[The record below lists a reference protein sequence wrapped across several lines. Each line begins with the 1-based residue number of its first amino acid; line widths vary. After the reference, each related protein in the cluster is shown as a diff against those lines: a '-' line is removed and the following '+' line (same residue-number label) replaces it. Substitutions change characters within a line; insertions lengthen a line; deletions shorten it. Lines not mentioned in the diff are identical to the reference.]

1 MPVATSNQFLETLR
15 KSGLVEDSILDA
27 SLSSYTGTT
36 EDPTKIAEYLVK
48 NKLLTTFQARSL
60 LAGRY
65 RGLVIG
71 AYRVMEKIGS
81 GGMGIVYMAEHEK
94 LKRRVAIKILP
105 EDKTRDKLSLERFYR
120 EARAAAALD
129 HPNIVKAFDVSE
141 HQGMHYLVM
150 EYIDGTNLQ
159 KYLDT
164 KGPLPWKTA
173 LNIVVQSCKGLQ
185 HAHERNMVHRDIK
198 PANILVDKGG
208 QVKIL
213 DLGLARSFQV
223 SQDNLTQ
230 DLSDG
235 KDIMGSID
243 YIAPE
248 QAIAN
253 NVVDIRADIYS
264 LGATVY
270 ALITGKP
277 PVEGTTAQK
286 LLQHQMQSPTPV
298 SRINPE
304 VPEGVSH
311 IINKMMAKRPEH
323 RFSVPSEVSSALN
336 PFFSNS
342 AQPVSGVNSY
352 PMNPSLAGPA
362 SSLGLG
368 LPSGNLGSGN
378 IASGSLTSG
387 NLGRSTGSMQPTVPI
402 MGNSQSIASH
412 STKIEAKGQTTRLK
426 DATKNIKLDKKLS
439 IKTIIIVAAL
449 AAILIPGLTIYL
461 ITSGSKK
468 AKVEVDP
475 SMQFIMKGEKQSFS
489 PGTRV
494 PDLAMTDF
502 DNNSFKLKD
511 YTGKVI
517 IFHFWGFWDPHSLK
531 MFKEFKDLY
540 AKYQDKNVVIVG
552 VNTDISKDE
561 IDQNMKN
568 SEIPGR
574 NVRSTQP
581 DKTSLTKFFGVKSS
595 PTVFIIDGKGVFR
608 HAWEGQPSL
617 ELFEQH
623 LQKYVEEVAAEQVLK
638 SHQKQAE
645 PATKK

>member
-48 NKLLTTFQARSL
+48 NKLITTFQARSL
-60 LAGRY
+60 LAGRF

-71 AYRVMEKIGS
+71 AYRIMDKIGS
-81 GGMGIVYMAEHEK
+81 GGMGIVYMGEHEK

-105 EDKTRDKLSLERFYR
+105 EDKTRDKLALERFYR

-173 LNIVVQSCKGLQ
+173 VNIVVQACKGLQ

-213 DLGLARSFQV
+213 DLGLARSFQI

-264 LGATVY
+264 LGATLY

-286 LLQHQMQSPTPV
+286 LLQHQMQLPTPV
-298 SRINPE
+298 SRLNPE

-323 RFSVPSEVSSALN
+323 RFSVPSELASALS
-336 PFFSNS
+336 PFISNS
-342 AQPVSGVNSY
+342 SQPISGVNSY
-352 PMNPSLAGPA
+352 PLNPSLAGPP
-362 SSLGLG
+362 SGMGLG

-378 IASGSLTSG
+378 LAGGSLTSG
-387 NLGRSTGSMQPTVPI
+387 NLARSTGSLQPTVPI
-402 MGNSQSIASH
+402 MGNSQAIGSH
-412 STKIEAKGQTTRLK
+412 STKIEAKGQTAKLK
-426 DATKNIKLDKKLS
+426 EASRNIKLDKKVS
-439 IKTIIIVAAL
+439 TKTIIIIAVL

-461 ITSGSKK
+461 ITSGNKK
-468 AKVEVDP
+468 TEVEIDP
-475 SMQFIMKGEKQSFS
+475 SMKFTMKGEKQNFS
-489 PGTRV
+489 AGSRV
-494 PDLAMTDF
+494 PDLTITDM
-502 DNNSFKLKD
+502 DGKAFKLKD
-511 YTGKVI
+511 YAGKAI
-517 IFHFWGFWDPHSLK
+517 ILYYWGFWDPHSMNMIAEYADL
-531 MFKEFKDLY
+531 FK
-540 AKYQDKNVVIVG
+540 KYQDRELAIVG
-552 VNTDISKDE
+552 VNTDISKEE
-561 IDQNMKN
+561 IDQKMK
-568 SEIPGR
+568 STEVPGR
-574 NVRSTQP
+574 QVRSSQP
-581 DKTSLTKFFGVKSS
+581 DKSSITKFFGVKSS
-595 PTVFIIDGKGVFR
+595 PTVFIIDHRGVFR
-608 HAWEGQPSL
+608 HVWEGTPSR
-617 ELFEQH
+617 ELFEKH
-623 LQKYVEEVAAEQVLK
+623 LVKCLEEADAEQTLK
-638 SHQKQAE
+638 AHQK
-645 PATKK
+645 PAAPAGK

>member
-48 NKLLTTFQARSL
+48 NKLITTFQARSL

-105 EDKTRDKLSLERFYR
+105 EDKTRDKLALERFYR

-129 HPNIVKAFDVSE
+129 HPNVVKAFDVSE

-173 LNIVVQSCKGLQ
+173 LNIVVQACKGLQ

-213 DLGLARSFQV
+213 DLGLARSFQI

-264 LGATVY
+264 LGATLY
-270 ALITGKP
+270 SLITGKP

-286 LLQHQMQSPTPV
+286 LLQHQMQMPTPV
-298 SRINPE
+298 SRLNPE

-311 IINKMMAKRPEH
+311 IINKMIAKRPEH
-323 RFSVPSEVSSALN
+323 RFSVPSEVASALS
-336 PFFSNS
+336 PFISNTS
-342 AQPVSGVNSY
+342 QPISGVNSY
-352 PMNPSLAGPA
+352 PLNPSLAGPP
-362 SSLGLG
+362 SGIGLG

-378 IASGSLTSG
+378 LASGSLTSG
-387 NLGRSTGSMQPTVPI
+387 NLGRSTGSLQPTVPI
-402 MGNSQSIASH
+402 LGNSQSIASH

-426 DATKNIKLDKKLS
+426 EATKNIKLDKKLS
-439 IKTIIIVAAL
+439 TKTIIIVAVL
-449 AAILIPGLTIYL
+449 AAILIPGLTIFL
-461 ITSGSKK
+461 ITSGGRK
-468 AKVEVDP
+468 APVEIDP
-475 SMQFIMKGEKQSFS
+475 SMRFTMKGETQSFS
-489 PGTRV
+489 AGSRV
-494 PDLAMTDF
+494 PELAITDF
-502 DNNSFKLKD
+502 DNNTFKLKD
-511 YTGKVI
+511 YAGKVI
-517 IFHFWGFWDPHSLK
+517 IFQFWGFWDPHSLK
-531 MFKEFKDLY
+531 MFREFNDIYK
-540 AKYQDKNVVIVG
+540 KYQDRNVVIVG
-552 VNTDISKDE
+552 VNTDISKEE
-561 IDQNMKN
+561 IDQGMRNN
-568 SEIPGR
+568 EVPGR

-581 DKTSLTKFFGVKSS
+581 DKTSLTRFFGVKGS

-608 HAWEGQPSL
+608 HVWEGEPSM
-617 ELFEQH
+617 ELFEKH
-623 LQKYVEEVAAEQVLK
+623 LQKYVEEAAADELLK
-638 SHQKQAE
+638 QHQQQAQ
-645 PATKK
+645 PAKK

>member
-48 NKLLTTFQARSL
+48 NKLITTFQARSL

-105 EDKTRDKLSLERFYR
+105 EDKTRDKLALERFYR

-129 HPNIVKAFDVSE
+129 HPNVVKAFDVSE

-173 LNIVVQSCKGLQ
+173 LNIVVQACKGLQ

-213 DLGLARSFQV
+213 DLGLARSFQI

-253 NVVDIRADIYS
+253 NMVDIRADIYS
-264 LGATVY
+264 LGATLY
-270 ALITGKP
+270 SLITGKP

-286 LLQHQMQSPTPV
+286 LLQHQMQMPTPV
-298 SRINPE
+298 SRLNPE

-323 RFSVPSEVSSALN
+323 RFSVPSEVASALS
-336 PFFSNS
+336 PFISNTS
-342 AQPVSGVNSY
+342 QPISGVNSY
-352 PMNPSLAGPA
+352 PMNPNLAGPPSGMA
-362 SSLGLG
+362 LGLH
-368 LPSGNLGSGN
+368 SGNLGSGN
-378 IASGSLTSG
+378 LASGSLTSG
-387 NLGRSTGSMQPTVPI
+387 NLGRSTGSLQPTVPI

-426 DATKNIKLDKKLS
+426 VATKNIKLDKKLS
-439 IKTIIIVAAL
+439 TKTIIIVAVL
-449 AAILIPGLTIYL
+449 AAILIPGLTIFL
-461 ITSGSKK
+461 ITSGGRK
-468 AKVEVDP
+468 APVEIDP
-475 SMQFIMKGEKQSFS
+475 SMRFTMKGETLSFS
-489 PGTRV
+489 AGSRV
-494 PDLAMTDF
+494 PELAITDF
-502 DNNSFKLKD
+502 DNNTFKLKD
-511 YTGKVI
+511 YAGKVI
-517 IFHFWGFWDPHSLK
+517 IFQFWGFWDPHSLK
-531 MFKEFKDLY
+531 MFREFNDIYK
-540 AKYQDKNVVIVG
+540 KYQDRNVVIVG
-552 VNTDISKDE
+552 VNTDISKEE
-561 IDQNMKN
+561 IDQGMRNN
-568 SEIPGR
+568 EVPGR

-581 DKTSLTKFFGVKSS
+581 DKTSLARFFGVKGS

-608 HAWEGQPSL
+608 HVWEGEPSM
-617 ELFEQH
+617 ELFEKH
-623 LQKYVEEVAAEQVLK
+623 LQKYVEEAAADELLK
-638 SHQKQAE
+638 QHQQQAQ
-645 PATKK
+645 PAKK